1 MPCRHGETGIRN
13 RLKIG
18 LFGLRVRF
26 PLAALSETRLECR
39 VFLFFQRFPHGSQFT
54 AIHCKSLQ
62 LPEKCGQNV
71 GTDGHGSPDHRQV
84 EALARPPFHRQILL
98 VVAKQQQV
106 SGGVSVPRM
115 FQLLDYAPVLQGG
128 D

>member
-26 PLAALSETRLECR
+26 PLAALLETRLECR
-39 VFLFFQRFPHGSQFT
+39 VSLFFQRFPHGSHIT
-54 AIHCKSLQ
+54 PIHCKSLQ

-71 GTDGHGSPDHRQV
+71 GTESPDHRQV
-84 EALARPPFHRQILL
+84 EAFSRPLLYGEVLL
-98 VVAKQQQV
+98 VVAKQEQEAGV
-106 SGGVSVPRM
+106 LAERSG
-115 FQLLDYAPVLQGG
+115 FELLYHTTLL
-128 D
+128 